1 MQIRFDETD
10 IRINRS
16 ANTKGAY
23 QCDSFQIPP
32 CFSPQKKSI
41 RPSQSIMERPLP
53 PRPPTSPT
61 RHRWLMY
68 LIEIETSIKIGLL
81 HGTEGSDIP

>member
-23 QCDSFQIPP
+23 RCYSFQIPP

-41 RPSQSIMERPLP
+41 RPSESIMERPLP
-53 PRPPTSPT
+53 PRPAASPL
-61 RHRWLMY
+61 HWWLLY

-81 HGTEGSDIP
+81 HGTKESDIPP

>member
-23 QCDSFQIPP
+23 QCYSFQIPP

-41 RPSQSIMERPLP
+41 RRSKSIMERPLP
-53 PRPPTSPT
+53 PRPTAFPP
-61 RHRWLMY
+61 HRWLLY

-81 HGTEGSDIP
+81 HGTKESDIPQ